1 MLPPSAPLLLDP
13 NPIEAPI
20 AWILGSIRAY
30 VQTLDVQGAIS
41 NPLSLLVPL
50 KNPNTAVAQS
60 PLARVVPGCGGAG
73 SCDFERI
80 ASSIRAVGYV
90 LFAILLVARML
101 KQAASGRL
109 RSPEHLLLDIGPK
122 LALGILAIEFFDQAL
137 NDLSQ
142 VSMGGAFLL
151 QDAMLFPIHLTVKH
165 ILTAFPTRGLG
176 LVLMPMLYL
185 LIAYLLILVVTS
197 RLVLLLGA
205 LISPLGIPIAL
216 YDDQGRLAGTWIR
229 MIVSGLLVPV
239 VAGLGAAGSLALAWL
254 VHQVAGNG
262 PYIGSYLGALSGEC
276 GLFFTAFATTAMFK
290 DAIKQGVSG
299 VRGSFEGAQ
308 MGPVARAPGEALAV
322 AQTAALAGLAA
333 AAPGSAGAASA
344 VVKGAGPESDAG
356 GEGPAPA
363 APRLPGGP
371 GGAGAGSRP
380 ALPPPR
386 DDAGPRLL
394 LPGQVESDAGSPV
407 VVRAAPSDP
416 DLALTE
422 EVIARR
428 HVGGGR
434 VIHELE
440 RRQVVHYATFL
451 SEPAGDLLV
460 DPPLGRAQEA

>member
-1 MLPPSAPLLLDP
+1 MLPPAAPLVLDP

-20 AWILGSIRAY
+20 AWILGSIGAY
-30 VQTLDVQGAIS
+30 LQTLDVQGAVS

-50 KNPNTAVAQS
+50 KDPNTAVAQS
-60 PLARVVPGCGGAG
+60 PLARVVPGCGGQG
-73 SCDFERI
+73 SCDFEKI

-101 KQAASGRL
+101 KQAATGRL

-122 LALGILAIEFFDQAL
+122 LALGILAIEFFDQGL

-151 QDAMLFPIHLTVKH
+151 QDAMLFPVHLTVKD

-176 LVLMPMLYL
+176 FVLMPMLYL
-185 LIAYLLILVVTS
+185 LIAYLLLLVVTS

-229 MIVSGLLVPV
+229 MLVSGLLVPV

-262 PYIGSYLGALSGEC
+262 PYIGSYLGALTGEC

-322 AQTAALAGLAA
+322 AQTAALVGLAA
-333 AAPGSAGAASA
+333 AAPGSARAASA
-344 VVKGAGPESDAG
+344 AVKRDGLEPDAG
-356 GEGPAPA
+356 GEGTAPA
-363 APRLPGGP
+363 VPRLPGGP
-371 GGAGAGSRP
+371 GGGGVGSRP
-380 ALPPPR
+380 ALPPAT
-386 DDAGPRLL
+386 DDAGPRML
-394 LPGQVESDAGSPV
+394 LPGQVDTDAGSPEI
-407 VVRAAPSDP
+407 VRAASGP

-451 SEPAGDLLV
+451 SEPPGDLPV
-460 DPPLGRAQEA
+460 DPRLGRAQEA